1 MSNPLSPRATG
12 TDVRARV
19 AADDENMHDVL
30 HAALCA
36 VQRSETTKHES
47 CSVVASATHMN
58 ILPTQPPSTHQM
70 DSGQGGSRPA
80 DGRPPQATAR
90 ETPWLS
96 ESSVP
101 NTTTTGVAN
110 LKTRAELRAELE
122 TAIASNPLSHRP
134 LDPRLAHQNAQDNK

>member
-12 TDVRARV
+12 TNVRARV

-80 DGRPPQATAR
+80 DGRPPHSLSLAVLVITR
-90 ETPWLS
+90 EDHAIDCEKVKEKQKKIMS
-96 ESSVP
+96 K
-101 NTTTTGVAN
+101 N
-110 LKTRAELRAELE
+110 E
-122 TAIASNPLSHRP
+122 TVDRRGIEPHSCLCFSF
-134 LDPRLAHQNAQDNK
+134 Q